1 MFKYLRAMNRLYM
14 LRSHVSW
21 KMTNNNP
28 TTKSTM
34 YVTVSMKSNDRILI
48 NATGTNITISTN
60 TMESQFVSVLPFPVI
75 FVLRGV
81 FWRLYTAICISRQK
95 QGPAVNVA
103 IETRFRMEYLP
114 LKRVGVISN
123 IGSASKAMYR

>member
-1 MFKYLRAMNRLYM
+1 M

-60 TMESQFVSVLPFPVI
+60 GSIT
-75 FVLRGV
+75 
-81 FWRLYTAICISRQK
+81 
-95 QGPAVNVA
+95 N
-103 IETRFRMEYLP
+103 
-114 LKRVGVISN
+114 RVG
-123 IGSASKAMYR
+123 R